1 LALMRPPRTAD
12 ERPVLARN
20 RTSQGLYRLSIPEM
34 AHSAAQPRAGDAGAL
49 AKNMSV
55 RTAYWMAITV
65 FVLVA
70 SAVWFGWVAGL
81 LR

>member
-1 LALMRPPRTAD
+1 
-12 ERPVLARN
+12 
-20 RTSQGLYRLSIPEM
+20 M